1 MHSLLAPT
9 NCRTNARNGY
19 GALVRRLCQDR
30 SGAAAVE
37 YGLIVAAIAAPIV
50 GTVFLIGED
59 LLFLFELIEKRFQQ
73 RM

>member
-1 MHSLLAPT
+1 MH
-9 NCRTNARNGY
+9 ARNVR

-37 YGLIVAAIAAPIV
+37 YGLIVAAIAAAIV
-50 GTVFLIGED
+50 GTVFLIGDD
-59 LLFLFELIEKRFQQ
+59 LVFLFELIEKKFQQ

>member
-1 MHSLLAPT
+1 MHCLLAPT
-9 NCRTNARNGY
+9 NCRTNARNAY

-37 YGLIVAAIAAPIV
+37 YGLIVAAIAAAIV
-50 GTVFLIGED
+50 GTLFLIGDD
-59 LLFLFELIEKRFQQ
+59 LVFLFNLIETKLQQ

>member
-9 NCRTNARNGY
+9 NCRTNARNAY

-30 SGAAAVE
+30 SGATAVE
-37 YGLIVAAIAAPIV
+37 YGLIVAAIAAAIV
-50 GTVFLIGED
+50 GIVFLIGED
-59 LLFLFELIEKRFQQ
+59 LVFVFTLIEAKLQQ